1 MSKLLCVLLTISLI
15 ACTSKGKAPAVCT
28 ATGCPFTAAHGL
40 TIWDKGEVQDTIQEE
55 DWQFS
60 LSGYGW
66 TPIKAPGDIVKVVFL
81 NSEFNT
87 VVFFAKEPTTQDPA
101 QYTINALRTF
111 HYAGTVVDATYQ
123 TTINDNEFVLVSAHN
138 ADRNF
143 WTWINVHKGAG
154 YVFSCAVD
162 FYDTPDGGAPPFSRC
177 NQVAATLKFQ

>member
-1 MSKLLCVLLTISLI
+1 MTKLWLGVLLAISLL
-15 ACTSKGKAPAVCT
+15 ACTSKGQAPTSEAQPVCT
-28 ATGCPFTAAHGL
+28 ATSCLF
-40 TIWDKGEVQDTIQEE
+40 KGEIQDTIHEE
-55 DWQFS
+55 DWQFI
-60 LSGYGW
+60 LTGTGW

-87 VVFFAKEPTTQDPA
+87 VVFFAKEATTQDPA

-162 FYDTPDGGAPPFSRC
+162 FYDTPDGGVPPFSRC